1 LNNKSRKNNNEEF
14 NIRETYEKSLSL
26 LSLKDTHREE
36 AKVRERVWHLEK
48 LEEFRSEHEDA
59 LKKKDKEIQKL
70 KLDLKDNEK
79 YLSDHFN
86 NRESNTISQ
95 DAFSKLRDT
104 SNRIIDEHNLEIE
117 NIKLKYRQNEYEL
130 LKKIEDLKSKNHNL
144 KKAYENLSMQVQHQ
158 NTGNSQIREK
168 SLSETRKQSKSKS
181 KTSKSKPKKVKK
193 NWEL

>member
-1 LNNKSRKNNNEEF
+1 M
-14 NIRETYEKSLSL
+14 
-26 LSLKDTHREE
+26 
-36 AKVRERVWHLEK
+36 EK

-158 NTGNSQIREK
+158 NTGNSQIR
-168 SLSETRKQSKSKS
+168 
-181 KTSKSKPKKVKK
+181 
-193 NWEL
+193 

>member
-1 LNNKSRKNNNEEF
+1 
-14 NIRETYEKSLSL
+14 
-26 LSLKDTHREE
+26 
-36 AKVRERVWHLEK
+36 LEK

-130 LKKIEDLKSKNHNL
+130 LKKIEDLKSKNYNL

-193 NWEL
+193 N